1 MAARGRLAGYAV
13 LGDRRQSHDDGYKN
27 LAETRVAT
35 PRPGEGARTMFLGTP
50 RRWWIAAGLLFVA
63 ALILIGTD
71 TGGTL
76 GDVVGVLLLFAS
88 VGVFGMSPM
97 RYGQGARRST
107 TTHPDPP
114 VTTEPSSSAE
124 PPAPRP
130 AIEAGDPSDV

>member
-1 MAARGRLAGYAV
+1 
-13 LGDRRQSHDDGYKN
+13 
-27 LAETRVAT
+27 
-35 PRPGEGARTMFLGTP
+35 MFLGTP

-97 RYGQGARRST
+97 RYGQGSRGPTTSPSQPAAGRST
-107 TTHPDPP
+107 GGDRTTGTATRDRGRRPLRRIA
-114 VTTEPSSSAE
+114 PSRVQ
-124 PPAPRP
+124 PC
-130 AIEAGDPSDV
+130 